1 MSKDREDLINQIKN
15 NLGDPSDEDIRRIE
29 DLKENYKDKSD
40 DEIYMEVIEINKNMK
55 EKMSPDEYE
64 NIFSKLEKIKPLLN
78 KEQKSKLEGIM
89 NRLGKKW

>member
-89 NRLGKKW
+89 NRLGKK